1 MQVQVPV
8 PHSGQYQCQY
18 QSYIAQPYRI
28 ETLDILSLV
37 PQGIYNSCLV
47 VSVVSCRMKLSIM
60 SCIVV
65 PCRRRPY
72 SVASCSRLVS
82 CRFVSC
88 IMTSCRMGVGPIMQC
103 INIQGRRDDNAS
115 HRIPAWDHP
124 RLAIR
129 SAWYNAEC
137 YIYDNDDK
145 IQPRS
150 PEDFEQDAS
159 WDRDRLAP
167 RMISIQAA
175 RAHPQLSSCQTQ
187 IGKIRGGRTII
198 NTFTA
203 GRWRKKNATRERQS
217 HEAKPTIEFSHEITL
232 ASQLKVRGT
241 AHNTIFTNMMTEY
254 NLAGLKI
261 LSKML
266 IETGIAFQHVWSH
279 FEKRV
284 LIRNFSRCQTHIG
297 KLKGGSAMITTFNAR
312 RWRKKNAT

>member
-8 PHSGQYQCQY
+8 PHPGQYQCQY

-103 INIQGRRDDNAS
+103 INIQGRRDDKAS
-115 HRIPAWDHP
+115 HRILAWDHP

-129 SAWYNAEC
+129 SAWYSAKC
-137 YIYDNDDK
+137 YIYDNDDR
-145 IQPRS
+145 IQTHWPK
-150 PEDFEQDAS
+150 DVEQDAS
-159 WDRDRLAP
+159 SDGDRLP
-167 RMISIQAA
+167 PPIISLQAA

-187 IGKIRGGRTII
+187 IGKLREGRTMIT
-198 NTFTA
+198 TFNA
-203 GRWRKKNATRERQS
+203 GRWRKKNATWKRQS
-217 HEAKPTIEFSHEITL
+217 REL
-232 ASQLKVRGT
+232 LKNT
-241 AHNTIFTNMMTEY
+241 A
-254 NLAGLKI
+254 
-261 LSKML
+261 ML
-266 IETGIAFQHVWSH
+266 IVHTPARWQSRPSSSRMTSCRISNLDDTKTPPKTCKTLTET
-279 FEKRV
+279 
-284 LIRNFSRCQTHIG
+284 
-297 KLKGGSAMITTFNAR
+297 
-312 RWRKKNAT
+312 